1 MSNQLPDT
9 GYLRAHQIVGQEAI
23 TEEQAAQNRQVGKG
37 PKRPRPAIPP
47 IIPVSRATWWN
58 GVKSGR
64 FPRGMKLSGG
74 NITVWRV
81 EDIREYLQKSGEV
94 SA

>member
-1 MSNQLPDT
+1 MSNQLPQT
-9 GYLRAHQIVGQEAI
+9 GYLRVHQIVGQEAI
-23 TEEQAAQNRQVGKG
+23 TEERAAQNRKVGKG
-37 PKRPRPAIPP
+37 PKRSRPAIPP

-64 FPRGMKLSGG
+64 FPPGIKLSGG

-81 EDIREYLQKSGEV
+81 EDIREFLEKSGEV
-94 SA
+94 PA